1 MMLIALRYSELNSP
15 GLRACRGLRAY
26 SNILRTTS
34 SNLNQIFR
42 HLMASHH
49 YSLFL
54 QCSWKS
60 TCRFPSFG
68 AFFLHRGSLNGS
80 IAAATKAGAF
90 GAENWGPVD
99 ARFVSQNESI
109 QNRKCDN
116 LNQNRMFCWTFAIKP
131 FKTQGFCHMQALR
144 PKFDVLFHPISWSWD
159 RSGAQPQKKKNGH
172 GNTSQGN
179 AHNVHHWTSM
189 YTWKGTNKDKWSIYL
204 VSTIHTKN
212 IKKQS
217 LAAHK

>member
-1 MMLIALRYSELNSP
+1 MIVTPLQHMMLIQLRYSELNSP

-99 ARFVSQNESI
+99 ARFVSQNESTMGP
-109 QNRKCDN
+109 QNHEKSRFWPSKNQAMYHKN
-116 LNQNRMFCWTFAIKP
+116 L
-131 FKTQGFCHMQALR
+131 
-144 PKFDVLFHPISWSWD
+144 
-159 RSGAQPQKKKNGH
+159 
-172 GNTSQGN
+172 
-179 AHNVHHWTSM
+179 
-189 YTWKGTNKDKWSIYL
+189 
-204 VSTIHTKN
+204 
-212 IKKQS
+212 
-217 LAAHK
+217 